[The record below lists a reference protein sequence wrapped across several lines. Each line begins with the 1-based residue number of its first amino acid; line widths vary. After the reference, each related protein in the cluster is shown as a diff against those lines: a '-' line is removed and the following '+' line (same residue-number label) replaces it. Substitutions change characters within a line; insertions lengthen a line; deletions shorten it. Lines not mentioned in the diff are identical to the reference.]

1 MWYLAHPSL
10 IVLSL
15 LSSIDAF
22 SSIDPLLTSYLL
34 RSVRADD
41 GGKAAA
47 HFTFNDYM
55 QAAVGLQSW
64 ESSLRKGRLPLG
76 KRDFVKD
83 DVWPEEPLFG
93 KVTDVMS
100 RLGLPRLIRRHPEI
114 KSSVLLEV
122 ARIVVEFTRSRER
135 GKLVVVEDQQ
145 EDEVEDDPWA
155 IEDDD
160 TNDSVVF
167 EYRPMLEGEL
177 DKLADQLAGNIQDQF
192 GSVVNGVSLLDK
204 VFGYDHGL
212 LDMSQ
217 EKGFGLQDGVWS
229 HTGWRPLPE
238 LQRTLSQIPEL
249 KELLGRLGKRPSSL
263 GEDMKRFQKRTRSF
277 SQDDQIGVE
286 LDPLDP
292 TALSGLTLSGQL
304 TAMLPSE
311 AVLLRSSFKSLRW
324 LFLAK
329 RAEGKLLSYEQS
341 GWTDVPTKPLN
352 TRRSAR
358 LPSETGG
365 PLILC
370 LDTSYS
376 MAGAR
381 EDLAKSVVLAC
392 VSAAHSQS
400 RECRVVSFSSASNAI
415 ESGSINCDARG
426 VKRLLDF
433 LSYSFGGGT
442 DVTGALKFAVS
453 STLAFVHFHES
464 SLNINRY
471 TKMEAL
477 ESDMAS
483 SDLILVTDGEL
494 PNPPISKLFMS
505 KLKLMQQ
512 QTGLEIHGLL
522 VGKQESE
529 SLDML
534 CDNVHTFLD
543 DYETSQFLKTRAPA
557 LALSSV
563 SENSKPPRSSVNGYG
578 FVRAAVRPFRSQSSR
593 LFATMKPINSIMR
606 HNKKQRR
613 RNSYDDEEDWD
624 FNDEDDDYPFI
635 ANGGS

>member
-1 MWYLAHPSL
+1 MLRLAPLVL
-10 IVLSL
+10 IL
-15 LSSIDAF
+15 LSVDAF

-34 RSVRADD
+34 RSVRESVETTGGAAND
-41 GGKAAA
+41 GGRAA
-47 HFTFNDYM
+47 HFTFDDYLR
-55 QAAVGLQSW
+55 AVAGLQSW

-76 KRDFVKD
+76 KGDFAED
-83 DVWPEEPLFG
+83 DVWPEEPLFE

-100 RLGLPRLIRRHPEI
+100 HLGMPRLMRRHPEI

-135 GKLVVVEDQQ
+135 GKLVVVEDHDN
-145 EDEVEDDPWA
+145 E
-155 IEDDD
+155 IEDDLWGID
-160 TNDSVVF
+160 DETNDSTIEF
-167 EYRPMLEGEL
+167 EYRPMLDGDL
-177 DKLADQLAGNIQDQF
+177 DKLAEQLASNIQDQF
-192 GSVVNGVSLLDK
+192 GSVVQGVSLLDK
-204 VFGYDHGL
+204 VFGYDHEL

-229 HTGWRPLPE
+229 HTGWQPLPE

-263 GEDMKRFQKRTRSF
+263 GKDTKRFKARKRSY
-277 SQDDQIGVE
+277 SQDDQVGVE

-304 TAMLPSE
+304 IAMLPSE

-341 GWTDVPTKPLN
+341 GWTDVPTKPMN

-400 RECRVVSFSSASNAI
+400 RECRVVSFSSASNSI
-415 ESGSINCDARG
+415 ESGSISCDARG

-453 STLAFVHFHES
+453 FSTL
-464 SLNINRY
+464 
-471 TKMEAL
+471 
-477 ESDMAS
+477 
-483 SDLILVTDGEL
+483 
-494 PNPPISKLFMS
+494 
-505 KLKLMQQ
+505 
-512 QTGLEIHGLL
+512 LL
-522 VGKQESE
+522 A
-529 SLDML
+529 
-534 CDNVHTFLD
+534 
-543 DYETSQFLKTRAPA
+543 R
-557 LALSSV
+557 SV
-563 SENSKPPRSSVNGYG
+563 YR
-578 FVRAAVRPFRSQSSR
+578 
-593 LFATMKPINSIMR
+593 M
-606 HNKKQRR
+606 H
-613 RNSYDDEEDWD
+613 
-624 FNDEDDDYPFI
+624 
-635 ANGGS
+635 

>member
-1 MWYLAHPSL
+1 MRCLARLSL
-10 IVLSL
+10 IILSL
-15 LSSIDAF
+15 LAPADAF

-34 RSVRADD
+34 RSVRDESGESSGGASVDTDD
-41 GGKAAA
+41 GRRAA

-55 QAAVGLQSW
+55 QATAGLQSW

-76 KRDFVKD
+76 KGDFVKD
-83 DVWPEEPLFG
+83 DVWPVEPLFG
-93 KVTDVMS
+93 KVSDVMS
-100 RLGLPRLIRRHPEI
+100 RLGLPRLVRRHPEI

-135 GKLVVVEDQQ
+135 GKLVVVEDQ
-145 EDEVEDDPWA
+145 EDELEEDPWA
-155 IEDDD
+155 IDDE
-160 TNDSVVF
+160 TNDSIEF
-167 EYRPMLEGEL
+167 EYRPMLGGEL
-177 DKLADQLAGNIQDQF
+177 EKLAEQLANNIQDQF
-192 GSVVNGVSLLDK
+192 GSVVQGVSLLDK

-229 HTGWRPLPE
+229 HTGWKPVPE
-238 LQRTLSQIPEL
+238 LQRKLTQMPEL

-263 GEDMKRFQKRTRSF
+263 GQDVKRFKARKRSY

-286 LDPLDP
+286 MDPLDP

-415 ESGSINCDARG
+415 ESGNISCNAGG
-426 VKRLLDF
+426 VQRLLDF

-442 DVTGALKFAVS
+442 DVTGALNFAVS
-453 STLAFVHFHES
+453 FS
-464 SLNINRY
+464 I
-471 TKMEAL
+471 
-477 ESDMAS
+477 
-483 SDLILVTDGEL
+483 
-494 PNPPISKLFMS
+494 
-505 KLKLMQQ
+505 
-512 QTGLEIHGLL
+512 LL
-522 VGKQESE
+522 VAVYHE
-529 SLDML
+529 
-534 CDNVHTFLD
+534 NA
-543 DYETSQFLKTRAPA
+543 LKKSFYQDGSTR
-557 LALSSV
+557 
-563 SENSKPPRSSVNGYG
+563 E
-578 FVRAAVRPFRSQSSR
+578 
-593 LFATMKPINSIMR
+593 
-606 HNKKQRR
+606 
-613 RNSYDDEEDWD
+613 
-624 FNDEDDDYPFI
+624 
-635 ANGGS
+635 